1 MVVNSIH
8 LAPTKERVVIKL
20 TECLPTEP
28 ILEETELKK
37 DKLWWLIQ
45 GSDSY
50 LLAGMLFV
58 GLFFISL
65 VCSMHYRKF
74 HIPGHS
80 DDFKYP

>member
-8 LAPTKERVVIKL
+8 LAPTKERVVIVNWG
-20 TECLPTEP
+20 LPTEP

-37 DKLWWLIQ
+37 DKLHERLIQ

-58 GLFFISL
+58 GYSL
-65 VCSMHYRKF
+65 SV
-74 HIPGHS
+74 
-80 DDFKYP
+80 